1 MSSIISTKHK
11 VMFCDYQ
18 FVLGHDG
25 SITFD
30 SELQLA
36 NIDAKVG
43 EVYEAQERDGRVV
56 FVKIQRPYAVVP
68 FPPGPG

>member
-1 MSSIISTKHK
+1 MKITRSNTKC
-11 VMFCDYQ
+11 MFADYQ
-18 FVLGHDG
+18 FYLGHDG

>member
-1 MSSIISTKHK
+1 
-11 VMFCDYQ
+11 MFT
-18 FVLGHDG
+18 LGHDG

-43 EVYEAQERDGRVV
+43 EVYETQERDGRVV

>member
-1 MSSIISTKHK
+1 M
-11 VMFCDYQ
+11 MFCDYQ
-18 FVLGHDG
+18 FTLGHDG

-30 SELQLA
+30 SELQLL

-43 EVYEAQERDGRVV
+43 EVYEAQERNGRVV

-68 FPPGPG
+68 FSPSPG